1 MIELGVVKLYNMIEC
16 SCQSCGAVSNLKYMK
31 RIDLNRENVV
41 LCGGCYRHYNGYG
54 YTPESLNK
62 SYKLIFCDKCNRPHT
77 KVDIYK
83 VGRNNLCLICEQIVK
98 KTGRLEKN
106 NTSSDIADDI
116 SSNSN
121 NESSFS
127 FKHIISFIVLIIWII
142 WMISGILK

>member
-1 MIELGVVKLYNMIEC
+1 MVKLYSMIEC
-16 SCQSCGAVSNLKYMK
+16 SCQSCGTLSNLKYME

-41 LCGGCYRHYNGYG
+41 LCAECYRHYNGYG

-62 SYKLIFCDKCNRPHT
+62 SYKLIYCDKCNRPHT

-98 KTGRLEKN
+98 KTGRFEKN
-106 NTSSDIADDI
+106 NTSREIDDNT
-116 SSNSN
+116 NSN

-127 FKHIISFIVLIIWII
+127 FKHIISFMVLIIWII